1 MRWRSKT
8 KKNEEEKIKAQGA
21 KMSHDVEAVNIRP
34 RQQRCPDEET
44 VQQDVAVRYMEKY
57 TPRFNQFP

>member
-1 MRWRSKT
+1 
-8 KKNEEEKIKAQGA
+8 
-21 KMSHDVEAVNIRP
+21 MSHDVEAVNIRP